1 MAVGFEEL
9 NGLWQDGQRRLA
21 DADPADRPALERVI
35 DALVVELRR
44 RLGGTFT
51 TDELAGLYWEHG
63 TDWCFDIATR
73 VAPTNPAA
81 WDMSTVAPA
90 AFARYVRRASDYGGG
105 RRRLEDE
112 VQPLDEPRS

>member
-21 DADPADRPALERVI
+21 AAEPRERAAMERVV
-35 DALVVELRR
+35 DALVLELRR
-44 RLGGTFT
+44 RLGGPFT
-51 TDELAGLYWEHG
+51 TDELARLYWEQG

-73 VAPTNPAA
+73 VAPSNPAA
-81 WDMSTVAPA
+81 WDLSTIAPA

-112 VQPLDEPRS
+112 AQPPDEE